1 MVFLDSPMAAKITE
15 IFKRHQELLDDEA
28 RQMVSQNHSP
38 FELPGL
44 KITTTSD
51 ESKAINHISGTVMI
65 IAGSGMCTGGRIK
78 HHLVNNIS
86 RKESTI
92 MFVGYQAAGTLGRQI
107 VDGAK
112 KVRILGQQ
120 YQVKAKVVQIN
131 GFSAHADK
139 NELLAWLEKFK
150 TPPRRV
156 FVVHGEPES
165 SNDFGNFLREKT
177 GWDVTIPEYEQ
188 QIILD

>member
-1 MVFLDSPMAAKITE
+1 
-15 IFKRHQELLDDEA
+15 
-28 RQMVSQNHSP
+28 
-38 FELPGL
+38 L
-44 KITTTSD
+44 KMTSSAE

-78 HHLVNNIS
+78 HHLVNNIT

-112 KVRILGQQ
+112 EVRILGQR
-120 YQVKAKVVQIN
+120 YKVKAKVAQVN

-139 NELLAWLEKFK
+139 NEMLDWLRKFK
-150 TPPRRV
+150 TPPNRV
-156 FVVHGEPES
+156 FLVHGEPQS
-165 SNDFGNFLREKT
+165 AQAFGDFLRKNA
-177 GWDVTIPEYEQ
+177 GFSVTIPEYGQ
-188 QIILD
+188 RIVLD